1 MQGLHRYF
9 GNVAMWHWEI
19 MDETVQKSCWGVTV
33 KAVVGIACLMLLV
46 WLVSGADATATNT
59 TKAVFATAQ

>member
-1 MQGLHRYF
+1 
-9 GNVAMWHWEI
+9 